1 MDGVTSTP
9 PESSALRFA
18 AFTSSPDGGNPA
30 GIVLAARGRSDA
42 AMLAVAA
49 EIGFS
54 ETAFV
59 VGGDPGERTATLRYF
74 TPVAEI
80 PFCGHATI
88 AMAVALAQRHGPGP
102 FRFRTPAGPIVIDTT
117 EVDGRIRA
125 AFTSVEPWVASM
137 PAGILAELTG
147 LLGLT
152 PGDLHPDYPPAVSF
166 AGNRH
171 PILVLA
177 DQDRL
182 DRFTFDPDRLR
193 ALMDRQDW
201 AGTVTVVVPR
211 VVPSVVPRVAAPG
224 GPAEFEARNPFP
236 VGAITED
243 PATGSAAAS
252 LGAYLRHLSRMP
264 LPATVLIHQG
274 RHVGRPSL
282 LTVDIPASG
291 GIRVSGEAVPMDGEA
306 PYVRWPG
313 A

>member
-1 MDGVTSTP
+1 MSSP
-9 PESSALRFA
+9 RESSALRYA
-18 AFTSSPDGGNPA
+18 AFTSTPDGGNPA
-30 GIVLAARGRSDA
+30 GIVLAAQRLSDA
-42 AMLAVAA
+42 AMLAIAA

-59 VGGDPGERTATLRYF
+59 VGGDPAERALTLRYF

-88 AMAVALAQRHGPGP
+88 ATAVALAQRHGPGP

-125 AFTSVEPWVASM
+125 AFTSVEPWVVAM
-137 PAGILAELTG
+137 PAGILVELTG

-152 PGDLHPDYPPAVSF
+152 AEDLHPDYPPAISF

-182 DRFTFDPDRLR
+182 DRFTFDPDLLR
-193 ALMDRQDW
+193 ALMDREDW
-201 AGTVTVVVPR
+201 AGTVTVAVPR
-211 VVPSVVPRVAAPG
+211 
-224 GPAEFEARNPFP
+224 GPMEFESRNPFP
-236 VGAITED
+236 VGTITED

-252 LGAYLRHLSRMP
+252 LGAYLRHLGRLR

-291 GIRVSGEAVPMDGEA
+291 GIRVSGEAVPMA
-306 PYVRWPG
+306 AAAG
-313 A
+313 AAGLTSRLRASRATGR

>member
-1 MDGVTSTP
+1 MSSP
-9 PESSALRFA
+9 RESSALRYA
-18 AFTSSPDGGNPA
+18 AFTSTPDGGNPA
-30 GIVLAARGRSDA
+30 GIVLAAQRLSDA
-42 AMLAVAA
+42 AMLAIAA

-59 VGGDPGERTATLRYF
+59 VGGDPAERALTLRYF

-88 AMAVALAQRHGPGP
+88 ATAVALARQYGAGP

-125 AFTSVEPWVASM
+125 GFTSVEPWVVSM
-137 PAGILAELTG
+137 PAGTLVELTG

-152 PGDLHPDYPPAVSF
+152 AQDLHPDYPPAISF

-182 DRFTFDPDRLR
+182 DRFTFDPDLLR
-193 ALMDRQDW
+193 ALMDREDW
-201 AGTVTVVVPR
+201 AGTVTVAVP
-211 VVPSVVPRVAAPG
+211 VAVLVTVPQ
-224 GPAEFEARNPFP
+224 GPIEFESRNPFP
-236 VGAITED
+236 VGTITED

-252 LGAYLRHLSRMP
+252 LGAYLRHLGRVRP
-264 LPATVLIHQG
+264 PATVLIHQG

-282 LTVDIPASG
+282 LTVDIPAGG
-291 GIRVSGEAVPMDGEA
+291 GIRVSGEAVPMAAAAGPMA
-306 PYVRWPG
+306 
-313 A
+313 